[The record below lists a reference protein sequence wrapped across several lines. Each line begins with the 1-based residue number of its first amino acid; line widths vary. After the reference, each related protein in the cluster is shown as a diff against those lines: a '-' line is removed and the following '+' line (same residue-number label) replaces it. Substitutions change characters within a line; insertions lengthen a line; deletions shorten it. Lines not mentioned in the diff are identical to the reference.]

1 MLPVV
6 AGPEET
12 KRQILL
18 YSIALVVTS
27 VLLSVWGGAGLIYLG
42 SAVVLGAGFVVLAVR
57 LWRDGSVKSSTAL
70 FRYSIVYLALLF
82 AAIAVDGLAG

>member
-18 YSIALVVTS
+18 YSLTLVGLS
-27 VLLSVWGGAGLIYLG
+27 LLLSIVGGAGLLYL
-42 SAVVLGAGFVVLAVR
+42 AAALILGGIFLYYAVR
-57 LWRDGSVKSSTAL
+57 LWRDGSPKSAGAL
-70 FRYSIVYLALLF
+70 FRYSIVYLGLLF
-82 AAIAVDGLAG
+82 VAIGVDSILS